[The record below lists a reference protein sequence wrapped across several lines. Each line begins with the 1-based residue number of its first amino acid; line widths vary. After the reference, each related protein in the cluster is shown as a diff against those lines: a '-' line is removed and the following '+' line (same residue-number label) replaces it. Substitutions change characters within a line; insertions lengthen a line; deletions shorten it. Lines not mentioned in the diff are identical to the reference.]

1 MIIMNQWIEMLNKDI
16 QIIQIGVNV
25 NSILE
30 YNNLNDKYIRVL

>member
-1 MIIMNQWIEMLNKDI
+1 MLNKDI

-30 YNNLNDKYIRVL
+30 YNNLNDKYIRGAQHQI